1 MGFWSSLRSLPQN
14 VTSAFKAAGN
24 VGNGIA
30 NAFSG
35 VGKDVL
41 GDDVSEVIDNISG
54 HTANEQWQEQ
64 MDYQRNYYQNMVD
77 SMLKA
82 GLNPGLI
89 SGGGAGS
96 MPSGASPAAS
106 GQNLGVIGAMIDS
119 LAGARLTGAR
129 VLNTQADTEKKVT
142 ETYGQKI
149 DNMIKEKVGLDQ
161 AYANL
166 GLSNLSV
173 EEKRA
178 SIPLLVQ
185 KYALQEAERL
195 KTLSE
200 TDKIKYQAE
209 SQKIANELESAK
221 LDELKALGDFNGRMV
236 TLSESQAGSLG
247 ASLNF
252 FGLGGGSVSPSLS
265 QMTSTQ
271 IPLIWYVKATNKNL
285 SDSERKEYCN
295 RILWLLREDIG
306 SKASDL
312 KKASK

>member
-1 MGFWSSLRSLPQN
+1 MGFWNYVNNFGSTA
-14 VTSAFKAAGN
+14 TSAVKHLGS
-24 VGNGIA
+24 GIRG
-30 NAFSG
+30 FT
-35 VGKDVL
+35 DL
-41 GDDVSEVIDNISG
+41 ISG
-54 HTANEQWQEQ
+54 FNRDLIGSDAEEVLNNITGQTANRQWEEQ
-64 MDYQRNYYQNMVD
+64 MEYQRNYYQNMVD

-96 MPSGASPAAS
+96 MPSGASPSAS
-106 GQNLGVIGAMIDS
+106 GQNLGVLGAMIDS
-119 LAGARLTGAR
+119 LSGARLTGAR
-129 VLNTQADTEKKVT
+129 VLNTEADTEKKVT

-149 DNMIKEKVGLDQ
+149 DNLIKEKVGLDQ

-166 GLSNLSV
+166 GLANLSA

-185 KYALQEAERL
+185 KYALQEADRL
-195 KTLSE
+195 KTLAD

-209 SQKIANELESAK
+209 SQRIANELESAK
-221 LDELKALGDFNGRMV
+221 LDELKALGDYNGRMV
-236 TLSESQAGSLG
+236 TLTESQAGSLG
-247 ASLNF
+247 ASLNLF
-252 FGLGGGSVSPSLS
+252 KLGGGSVSPSLS

-285 SDSERKEYCN
+285 SDSERKEYCE

-312 KKASK
+312 KKSSK